1 MKSHVIEPASSCAGL
16 TLIELLITLAIGAIT
31 LTMAVP
37 AMGSLIGNNARASAI
52 NTLVSHI
59 QLARSEAIARGG
71 QTILCPSINGSTCLN
86 TTRWNDGYILV
97 ADKNGNKY
105 ADSDDEV
112 VRVFEGLD
120 QRITITSTSNRKKI
134 LFNWL
139 GMTPGYNLTLSFCD
153 RQQTVTPKAVIVSNT
168 GRPRLSDKQPDG
180 TPIDCS

>member
-1 MKSHVIEPASSCAGL
+1 MKSHVIESASSCAGL

-37 AMGSLIGNNARASAI
+37 AMGSLIGNSTRTSAI

-59 QLARSEAIARGG
+59 QLARSEAITRGG
-71 QTILCPSINGSTCLN
+71 QIILCPSIDNETCYNST
-86 TTRWNDGYILV
+86 TWNDGYILV
-97 ADKNGNKY
+97 VDKNSNKI

-112 VRVFEGLD
+112 VRVYQGLD
-120 QRITITSTSNRKKI
+120 QRITITSTSRRKKI

-153 RQQTVTPKAVIVSNT
+153 RQQTVAPKAVIVSNT